1 MQDEVNEKTIAL
13 CVQCGR
19 MTAGVLKAAMR
30 KYLNG
35 AERHKQKKVQR
46 RQAVKNGR
54 AQERSRAKERRKLEK
69 KQPHGKQTM
78 KQLMAKGAQLT
89 NILITD
95 DNIKSFDRVARK
107 YGIDYSLKRDSRI
120 SPPK

>member
-35 AERHKQKKVQR
+35 AERHKQKRFRDAR
-46 RQAVKNGR
+46 R
-54 AQERSRAKERRKLEK
+54 
-69 KQPHGKQTM
+69 
-78 KQLMAKGAQLT
+78 
-89 NILITD
+89 
-95 DNIKSFDRVARK
+95 
-107 YGIDYSLKRDSRI
+107 
-120 SPPK
+120 

>member
-107 YGIDYSLKRDSRI
+107 YGIDYSLKT
-120 SPPK
+120 